1 MAHIFISY
9 SHKDTEYA
17 HALAKN
23 LQDMGFDIWIDER
36 LDYGSQWP
44 QELQKQ
50 LDSCSA
56 FILIMSPRSY
66 TSDWVQSELQR
77 ARRKMKPVFP
87 LLLEGDE
94 PWLSVESTQ
103 YYDVRGELYP
113 DAKFYTALK
122 NVMSAT
128 PVGRTLKMPKGSDR
142 TRLTNK
148 AALQSG
154 ALIAILGVVLLLFI
168 GLGAFLLP
176 RLLDRPSNPTEAVS
190 APTDAGLV
198 SESDGSVSVP
208 TFAPEATEPPA
219 AADSGDY
226 EMALVPA
233 GEFTM
238 GGAAEDERADCL
250 ANFESECELNWFTIV
265 EPAHQVYLDAF
276 YIDIYEVSNTLY
288 KVCEDEGACDPPQS
302 TGSQDHSDYYV
313 NPRFAHYPVINVDWY
328 QARAYCQW
336 RGARLPTEAEWEKAA
351 RGTDGRTYPWGEGLD
366 ESYAN
371 FHWNVGDTT
380 EAGDY
385 DSGKSPYGLYDMAGN
400 VWEWV
405 NSLDWEYPYDA
416 ADGRESAEDNGS
428 RIMRGGGWG
437 ADGDISVSTY
447 FRFAYEPTHT
457 NVDLG
462 FRCAMDAD

>member
-17 HALAKN
+17 HALAKH
-23 LQDMGFDIWIDER
+23 LQGMGFDIWIDER

-44 QELQKQ
+44 HELQKQ
-50 LDSCSA
+50 LDTCSA

-66 TSDWVQSELQR
+66 TSEWVQSELQR

-128 PVGRTLKMPKGSDR
+128 PAGRTLKMPKGSGR
-142 TRLTNK
+142 AKLTNNST
-148 AALQSG
+148 LQTG
-154 ALIAILGVVLLLFI
+154 ILIGILGAVLISFL
-168 GLGAFLLP
+168 GLAAFLLP
-176 RLLDRPSNPTEAVS
+176 RLLNRPINPTDTVS
-190 APTDAGLV
+190 GPTGEGIV
-198 SESDGSVSVP
+198 SEEPLSVSTTIPGP
-208 TFAPEATEPPA
+208 TQPPVIA
-219 AADSGDY
+219 KPGND
-226 EMALVPA
+226 EMELVPA

-238 GGAAEDERADCL
+238 GGDAEAERADCL
-250 ANFESECELNWFTIV
+250 AHFESECQLNWFTIV
-265 EPAHQVYLDAF
+265 EPTHPVSVNSF
-276 YIDIYEVSNTLY
+276 YIDIYEVTNSLY
-288 KVCEDEGACDPPQS
+288 KVCEAEGVCEPPRS
-302 TGSQDHSDYYV
+302 SRSQDHPDYYT
-313 NPRFAHYPVINVDWY
+313 NPRFDNYPVINVDWY
-328 QARAYCQW
+328 QAVTYCQW
-336 RGARLPTEAEWEKAA
+336 RAARLPTEAEWEKAA
-351 RGTDGRTYPWGEGLD
+351 RGRDGRRYPWGEGLD
-366 ESYAN
+366 ESLAN
-371 FHWNVGDTT
+371 FHWSVGDTT

-385 DSGKSPYGLYDMAGN
+385 EDGKSPYGLYDMAGN

-405 NSLDWEYPYDA
+405 SSLDWEYPYDA
-416 ADGRESAEDNGS
+416 TDGRESAEDSGS

-437 ADGDISVSTY
+437 ADGDISVSAS

-462 FRCAMDAD
+462 FRCAMDANP